1 MTDLTSRSALEVG
14 KALRARR
21 TSLGLTREQ
30 VAQRIGVSGSL
41 VTRMEN
47 ADVDIDIVRFS
58 AWCTALGLRCEV
70 SEIADN
76 AKMADDGA

>member
-1 MTDLTSRSALEVG
+1 MTDLTSRSALDLG

-30 VAQRIGVSGSL
+30 LATRIGVSGSL

-47 ADVDIDIVRFS
+47 ADVDIDVVRFS
-58 AWCTALGLRCEV
+58 AWCAALGLRCEV
-70 SEIADN
+70 NEIADN
-76 AKMADDGA
+76 AVIANDGA